1 MAVDEVKRHN
11 VNLCLYFMIFY
22 NINRVCNN
30 YQLISISDL
39 PSSKKEID
47 NLERSNIETTHLG
60 NARFWSYKTKTIIFI
75 NVLKHIVHLYCTCF
89 ILGPL
94 RQDFIK
100 IFRYCFFFPLFSHI
114 PRVVAI
120 RSKPTVG
127 IA

>member
-60 NARFWSYKTKTIIFI
+60 NARF
-75 NVLKHIVHLYCTCF
+75 
-89 ILGPL
+89 
-94 RQDFIK
+94 
-100 IFRYCFFFPLFSHI
+100 
-114 PRVVAI
+114 
-120 RSKPTVG
+120 
-127 IA
+127 